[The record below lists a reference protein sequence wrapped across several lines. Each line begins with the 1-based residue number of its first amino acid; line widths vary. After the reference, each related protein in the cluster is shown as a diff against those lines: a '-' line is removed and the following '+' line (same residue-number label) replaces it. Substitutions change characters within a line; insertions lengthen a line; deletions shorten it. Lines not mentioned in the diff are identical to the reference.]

1 MATPLRIAV
10 TGAAGQVAYALL
22 PRLASGEVFGRQ
34 TQIILQLLEIPQAMQ
49 ALEGVAMELWDCSF
63 PTLADIV
70 ITDDP
75 NRAFRD
81 CNWALLVGAFP
92 RKAGMERKDL
102 LGMNGQIFVGQG
114 RALAA
119 NAAKDVRVVV
129 VGNPCNTNCLVA
141 YRNGRDIPAERWS
154 ALTRLDHNRAR
165 SALARKAGVRDDEV
179 TRVTIWGNHS
189 NTQFVDFQHAL
200 IRGRPVEEVIGDRQ
214 WLEQVFVP
222 QCQNRGAEVIKKR
235 GASSALSAANATIDH
250 VKSLLEPTPTGDWVS
265 AAVVSRGQYGV
276 PEGLVFSYPCV
287 NQGGLYEPVEGLTWD
302 AFGQRLFRI
311 TLQELLEE
319 RAAVEHLLPS

>member
-1 MATPLRIAV
+1 MSSTLRIAV

-22 PRLASGEVFGRQ
+22 PRIVSGEVFGPQ
-34 TQIILQLLEIPQAMQ
+34 TRIILQLLEIPQAMT

-63 PTLADIV
+63 PTLADIL
-70 ITDDP
+70 ITDDA
-75 NRAFRD
+75 NKAFRD
-81 CNWALLVGAFP
+81 CQWALLVGAFP

-102 LGMNGQIFVGQG
+102 LGINGQIFVGQG
-114 RALAA
+114 KALAA
-119 NAAKDVRVVV
+119 NASKDVRIVV

-141 YRNGRDIPAERWS
+141 YRNGRDIPPERWS

-165 SALARKAGVRDDEV
+165 SALARQAGVRDDEV
-179 TRVTIWGNHS
+179 TRVAIWGNHS
-189 NTQFVDFQHAL
+189 STQFVDFQHAL
-200 IRGRPVEEVIGDRQ
+200 IRGKPAEVVIGDRQ

-250 VKSLLEPTPTGDWVS
+250 IRSLLQPTPPNDWVS
-265 AAVVSRGQYGV
+265 AAVVSQGQYGV

-287 NQGGLYEPVEGLTWD
+287 NDNGRYRPVEGLTFD
-302 AFGQRLFRI
+302 NFGQRLFQT

-319 RAAVEHLLPS
+319 REAVKHLLPS